1 MKPTIR
7 ERGQKVFQIVKEQ
20 SVTGV
25 AAIAAAT
32 GIAKSS
38 VHRHQQAIERRNQY
52 PESEWW
58 ETAAGSAWLKK
69 LVIGSLFFFGLKHG
83 IGVGE
88 VSQFLQALRL
98 AGQTGWVFAEC
109 AGHLETATSGDD

>member
-7 ERGQKVFQIVKEQ
+7 ERGQKVFQIVKEK

-52 PESEWW
+52 PKSGHWSVNN
-58 ETAAGSAWLKK
+58 GHHRQQ
-69 LVIGSLFFFGLKHG
+69 KH
-83 IGVGE
+83 
-88 VSQFLQALRL
+88 
-98 AGQTGWVFAEC
+98 
-109 AGHLETATSGDD
+109 

>member
-7 ERGQKVFQIVKEQ
+7 ERGQKVFQIVKEK

-38 VHRHQQAIERRNQY
+38 VHRHQQ
-52 PESEWW
+52 S
-58 ETAAGSAWLKK
+58 
-69 LVIGSLFFFGLKHG
+69 IGSRRESPLIPSQQSPIPNENQNHRPRSQGNFDRHQNIQNGDNATANQVSHG
-83 IGVGE
+83 AVG
-88 VSQFLQALRL
+88 QFQP
-98 AGQTGWVFAEC
+98 
-109 AGHLETATSGDD
+109 S